1 MQHQKDA
8 VEFFLKNN
16 GVAAFHHEVGTG
28 KTLSALACYEA
39 AKEKE
44 PNLKLLVICPISLIH
59 GAWIKEIEKF
69 TNYMWMDLHAGKSN
83 KQVVRFP
90 IVFPE
95 VYIINFDALISKSRF
110 DILKSLLQSSDSEWM
125 VVIDEA
131 SKMKNHST
139 ATAERLNGWW
149 EKKKY
154 TTGIREICKYRLEL
168 TGTPAPNSETEYWSQ
183 MYFLHPHI
191 LGDNFFQF
199 RNYYFQLG
207 RGKEIVPGAVYSR
220 SAMAELLSTGY
231 KYTFN
236 EARRQEFFDRLKPWC
251 HVVKAKDCLDLPPH
265 VDEYRIIDMT
275 EKQQKVYKQMKIDY
289 IAEIQNDIENY
300 KLTGI
305 VIDGV
310 KQEGPATPSDIYNEM
325 RQAKQP
331 SSFIVANIVL
341 TKMMKLRQITSGFA
355 IDDQENS
362 IPVDSK
368 NPKLQELLS
377 IVEECGNEQMII
389 WCQFKHEVK
398 IVVEALS
405 KIAVVAQLHG
415 GIPQGDRIGNQD
427 AFLNGHARFLV
438 CHPKTVAHGLTF
450 VNCNIMVFFSLDYSF
465 ENYSQCRGRIMRKG
479 QERNCVYFH
488 LLMRGTIDED
498 MLAVCQK
505 KKEKQVIA
513 EEFMRS

>member
-1 MQHQKDA
+1 MNFTPMQHQEESVKL
-8 VEFFLKNN
+8 FIKNN

-28 KTLSALACYEA
+28 KTLSALASFEEL
-39 AKEKE
+39 KKKE

-59 GAWIKEIEKF
+59 GAWVKEIEKF
-69 TNYMWMDLHAGKSN
+69 TDYKWFDLHLHNPKN
-83 KQVVRFP
+83 P
-90 IVFPE
+90 IICS
-95 VYIINFDALISKSRF
+95 YIYEIYLVNFEYLISKNKF
-110 DILKSLLQSSDSEWM
+110 FELQKILACNTFM

-139 ATAERLNGWW
+139 AIAERLNGWY

-154 TTGIREICKYRLEL
+154 TTGIRELCKYRLEL

-183 MYFLHPHI
+183 MYFLNPSI
-191 LGDNFFQF
+191 LGDNFYQF
-199 RNYYFQLG
+199 RNFYFQLG

-220 SAMAELLSTGY
+220 AAMAELLSTGY

-236 EARRQEFFDRLKPWC
+236 EAKRQQFFDRLKPWC
-251 HVVKAKDCLDLPPH
+251 HAVKAKDCLDLPPY
-265 VDEYRIIDMT
+265 VDEYRMIDMT
-275 EKQQKVYKQMKIDY
+275 PVQQKVYKQMKIDY

-300 KLTGI
+300 NRTGL

-310 KQEGPATPSDIYNEM
+310 PYGHGPAESY
-325 RQAKQP
+325 
-331 SSFIVANIVL
+331 FVVANIVL
-341 TKMMKLRQITSGFA
+341 TKMIKLRQITSGFA
-355 IDDQENS
+355 IDDQDRA
-362 IPVDSK
+362 IPVDTK
-368 NPKLQELLS
+368 NPKLAELLS
-377 IVEECGNEQMII
+377 IIEECGQEQMII
-389 WCQFKHEVK
+389 WCQFKQEIK
-398 IVVEALS
+398 WVVEALS
-405 KIAVVAQLHG
+405 KIAGVAQLHG
-415 GIPQGDRIGNQD
+415 GIDQKDRINEQNKLLDGT
-427 AFLNGHARFLV
+427 ARFLI

-498 MLAVCQK
+498 VLAVCQK
-505 KKEKQVIA
+505 KKEKQVVA